1 MSYQTLLFDIAEGIA
16 TVTLNRPQ
24 SYNALDLAMAREL
37 MDVSI
42 RCDEDATI
50 RCVVLTGAGD
60 KAFCAGGDLRSFKAD
75 PRGLPSTVKEV
86 TAYLHAAVSRFS
98 RMNAPII
105 GAINGV
111 AAGAGLSLAAAVD
124 LAIAADTARF
134 VSAYTAAGLSPDGSS
149 TYFVPRL
156 IGLRRYLEFAMTN
169 RSLSAQE
176 AAEWGIVNR
185 VAPAAALKDEVM
197 ALARQLAEG
206 PTSAYGR
213 LKQLTHNS
221 FAETLESQME
231 LEARLVADCVRGA
244 DAREGIDAFLSK
256 RKPVF
261 TGAS

>member
-1 MSYQTLLFDIAEGIA
+1 MSYQTLLFEVADRVA
-16 TVTLNRPQ
+16 TITLNRPQ
-24 SYNALDLAMAREL
+24 SYNALDPLMAREL
-37 MDVSI
+37 MDASI
-42 RCDEDATI
+42 RCDEDPAI

-86 TAYLHAAVSRFS
+86 TAHLHAAVSRFS

-111 AAGAGLSLAAAVD
+111 AAGAGLSLAASVD

-169 RSLSAQE
+169 RSLTAQE
-176 AAEWGIVNR
+176 AAEWGIVNN
-185 VAPAAALKDEVM
+185 VVPAAALKDEVM
-197 ALARQLAEG
+197 TLARQLADG
-206 PTSAYGR
+206 PTAAYGR
-213 LKQLTHNS
+213 LKQLAHNS

-244 DAREGIDAFLSK
+244 DGREGVDAFLSK

-261 TGAS
+261 TGA

>member
-1 MSYQTLLFDIAEGIA
+1 MSYQTILFEIADGVA

-24 SYNALDLAMAREL
+24 TFNALDLVMAREL
-37 MDVSI
+37 MDISI
-42 RCDEDATI
+42 RCDEDPSI

-60 KAFCAGGDLRSFKAD
+60 KAFCAGGDLRSFAAD
-75 PRGLPSTVKEV
+75 PRGLPTIVKEV
-86 TAYLHAAVSRFS
+86 TVHLHAAVSRFS

-149 TYFVPRL
+149 TYFLPRL

-169 RSLSAQE
+169 RSLTAQE
-176 AAEWGIVNR
+176 AADWGIVNK
-185 VAPAAALKDEVM
+185 VVPADMLMKETM
-197 ALARQLAEG
+197 ALARQLADG

-213 LKQLTHNS
+213 LKQLAHNS

-231 LEARLVADCVRGA
+231 LEARLVADAVRGN
-244 DAREGIDAFLSK
+244 DGREGIAAFLSK

-261 TGAS
+261 TGQ